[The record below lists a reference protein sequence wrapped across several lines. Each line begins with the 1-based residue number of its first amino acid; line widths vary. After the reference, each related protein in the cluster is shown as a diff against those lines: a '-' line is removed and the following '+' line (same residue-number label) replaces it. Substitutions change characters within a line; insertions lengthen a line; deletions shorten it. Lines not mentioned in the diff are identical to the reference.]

1 MQEKKLPG
9 VDAPRIT
16 RRKRR
21 PAATKRVRRSSTDV
35 LNLIVRAAAEEFKR
49 SGYTAATTAT
59 IARKAGVT
67 EAQLFRYFGSKS
79 NLFRETIFKPL
90 EEHFRNFTNEH
101 ISDLSE
107 AANIREMTRLYT
119 TELQRFISE
128 HAQMLMS
135 LVVSQTYDSGT
146 AQGVGGINS
155 LRTYFERGAAMM
167 TRRLKGKPRVDPKVM
182 VRVSFGA
189 VLAGVL
195 FRDWIF
201 PPDVASDAEITA
213 AINDFVME
221 GLSANSARD

>member
-1 MQEKKLPG
+1 LQEKKLPDA
-9 VDAPRIT
+9 DAPRII

-21 PAATKRVRRSSTDV
+21 SPATKRVRRSSTDV
-35 LNLIVRAAAEEFKR
+35 MNLIVRAATEEFKR
-49 SGYTAATTAT
+49 SGYAAATTAT

-67 EAQLFRYFGSKS
+67 EAQLFRCFESKS
-79 NLFRETIFKPL
+79 NLFRETIFKPI

-107 AANIREMTRLYT
+107 AANLKEMTRLYT
-119 TELQRFISE
+119 TELQRFLSE

-146 AQGVGGINS
+146 AQGVGEINS
-155 LRTYFERGAAMM
+155 LRTYFELGAAMM
-167 TRRLKGKPRVDPKVM
+167 TRRLKGRPKVDPKVM
-182 VRVSFGA
+182 VRVTFGA

-221 GLSANSARD
+221 GLGANRD